1 MIVKRLRRKLA
12 RRHRIDECANRMEQT
27 RTGPK
32 LFTCPK
38 CRKTYLG
45 YDPLPD
51 CPACGFDYRERE
63 GVRWDVLVY
72 LLSILGLISFLLVS
86 SSYRSFV
93 SGSLSSEPSR
103 SDRDGLEKLPGSE
116 RSATFHTPYHD
127 VSR

>member
-1 MIVKRLRRKLA
+1 MGITRK
-12 RRHRIDECANRMEQT
+12 
-27 RTGPK
+27 GPK

-45 YDPLPD
+45 HDPLPD

-63 GVRWDVLVY
+63 EFRWDVLVY
-72 LLSILGLISFLLVS
+72 LLSILGLVSFLLVS

-93 SGSLSSEPSR
+93 TGTLSREVPR
-103 SDRDGLEKLPGSE
+103 TDRGGAEKLPGSE
-116 RSATFHTPYHD
+116 TSETFHTPYHD

>member
-1 MIVKRLRRKLA
+1 MGI
-12 RRHRIDECANRMEQT
+12 T
-27 RTGPK
+27 RAGLK

-45 YDPLPD
+45 HDSLPD

-63 GVRWDVLVY
+63 GFRWDVLVY

-93 SGSLSSEPSR
+93 SGTLSSEVPR
-103 SDRDGLEKLPGSE
+103 ANRDG
-116 RSATFHTPYHD
+116 A
-127 VSR
+127 

>member
-1 MIVKRLRRKLA
+1 MELTRK
-12 RRHRIDECANRMEQT
+12 
-27 RTGPK
+27 GPK

-45 YDPLPD
+45 HDPLPD
-51 CPACGFDYRERE
+51 CPACGFDYWEQE

-93 SGSLSSEPSR
+93 SGTLSGESSQA
-103 SDRDGLEKLPGSE
+103 DRDGSEKLPGSE

>member
-1 MIVKRLRRKLA
+1 MGK
-12 RRHRIDECANRMEQT
+12 T

-45 YDPLPD
+45 HDPLLD

-63 GVRWDVLVY
+63 GFRWDVLVC

-93 SGSLSSEPSR
+93 SGTLPSETSR
-103 SDRDGLEKLPGSE
+103 ADRDNVEKLPGRE
-116 RSATFHTPYHD
+116 RSTTFHTPYHD
-127 VSR
+127 TSR

>member
-1 MIVKRLRRKLA
+1 MGI
-12 RRHRIDECANRMEQT
+12 T

-45 YDPLPD
+45 HDPLPD

-72 LLSILGLISFLLVS
+72 FLSILGLISFLLVS

-93 SGSLSSEPSR
+93 SGTVSSEIPR
-103 SDRDGLEKLPGSE
+103 VDREGAEKLPGSE
-116 RSATFHTPYHD
+116 RSETFHAPYHD

>member
-1 MIVKRLRRKLA
+1 MGITRK
-12 RRHRIDECANRMEQT
+12 
-27 RTGPK
+27 GPK

-45 YDPLPD
+45 HDPLPD

-86 SSYRSFV
+86 SSYRGFV
-93 SGSLSSEPSR
+93 TGTLSREVPLT
-103 SDRDGLEKLPGSE
+103 DRGGAEKLPGSE
-116 RSATFHTPYHD
+116 GSATFHTPYHD

>member
-1 MIVKRLRRKLA
+1 MGITRK
-12 RRHRIDECANRMEQT
+12 
-27 RTGPK
+27 GPK

-38 CRKTYLG
+38 CQKTYLG
-45 YDPLPD
+45 HDPLPD

-93 SGSLSSEPSR
+93 SGTLSGERSR
-103 SDRDGLEKLPGSE
+103 VEREGSEKLPGSE
-116 RSATFHTPYHD
+116 RSATFHTPYHE
-127 VSR
+127 VNR

>member
-1 MIVKRLRRKLA
+1 MELTRK
-12 RRHRIDECANRMEQT
+12 
-27 RTGPK
+27 GPR

-45 YDPLPD
+45 HDPLPD
-51 CPACGFDYRERE
+51 CPACGFDYREQE

-93 SGSLSSEPSR
+93 SGTLSSEVPR
-103 SDRDGLEKLPGSE
+103 ADHDGAEKLPGSE

-127 VSR
+127 VNR

>member
-1 MIVKRLRRKLA
+1 MGTVSK
-12 RRHRIDECANRMEQT
+12 
-27 RTGPK
+27 GPK
-32 LFTCPK
+32 LFVCPK

-93 SGSLSSEPSR
+93 GGTLSSETPR
-103 SDRDGLEKLPGSE
+103 SNREGAEKLPGRE
-116 RSATFHTPYHD
+116 GSATLYTPYHD

>member
-1 MIVKRLRRKLA
+1 MGIT
-12 RRHRIDECANRMEQT
+12 HNR
-27 RTGPK
+27 PK

-45 YDPLPD
+45 HDPLPD
-51 CPACGFDYRERE
+51 CPTCGFDYRERE

-72 LLSILGLISFLLVS
+72 FLSILGLLSFFLVS

-93 SGSLSSEPSR
+93 SETLSRETSRPDHDGS
-103 SDRDGLEKLPGSE
+103 EKLPGRE
-116 RSATFHTPYHD
+116 GAAAFHSPYHE